1 MPNSAPAS
9 FSGTPSSFQISN
21 APFSPN
27 QPAASLGTIHTSGL
41 HQNNGMYHNPGY
53 FLNSPIPSYA
63 AQVSPTNVPGKTSY
77 FLSNGANVALPS
89 TTHVAGN
96 VALIVPPSV
105 PFPGS
110 AEYFAITSDPHSTAH
125 PGSSCMDQ
133 SESFSVPV
141 TSSANA
147 SNLPASHQNSD
158 SSQDPLGHHSQHLLS
173 EENKDRL
180 EHSDVAEKSLEV
192 PRTQPAGEPTS
203 PVPNRKL
210 TMQRKMS
217 RKFSVTSRQQSKS
230 SGDEA
235 PNLTPP
241 AAHKHSNVNPPSSPG
256 AGRRKL
262 SRKVSCTNSIG
273 SHHNVDNSINE
284 SSAGSTGGPNATSS
298 PNAKHRTSVVHHR

>member
-1 MPNSAPAS
+1 
-9 FSGTPSSFQISN
+9 
-21 APFSPN
+21 
-27 QPAASLGTIHTSGL
+27 
-41 HQNNGMYHNPGY
+41 MYHNPGY

-63 AQVSPTNVPGKTSY
+63 AQVSPTNTILPGNTAY
-77 FLSNGANVALPS
+77 FVSNGANVALPS

-96 VALIVPPSV
+96 VALLVPPSI
-105 PFPGS
+105 PIPGS
-110 AEYFAITSDPHSTAH
+110 AEYVAMTSDLHSTTH
-125 PGSSCMDQ
+125 PGSSYMAH
-133 SESFSVPV
+133 SESFSVPD

-147 SNLPASHQNSD
+147 SNFPASHNNSD
-158 SSQDPLGHHSQHLLS
+158 PSQDPLGCHPQHLVS
-173 EENKDRL
+173 EGNKDRQ
-180 EHSDVAEKSLEV
+180 EQSDVAEKTLDV
-192 PRTQPAGEPTS
+192 PRTQPASQPTS

-241 AAHKHSNVNPPSSPG
+241 TTHKHSNVNPPSASPG

-284 SSAGSTGGPNATSS
+284 SSAGSTLGPNATSS
-298 PNAKHRTSVVHHR
+298 PNTKHRTSVVHHR